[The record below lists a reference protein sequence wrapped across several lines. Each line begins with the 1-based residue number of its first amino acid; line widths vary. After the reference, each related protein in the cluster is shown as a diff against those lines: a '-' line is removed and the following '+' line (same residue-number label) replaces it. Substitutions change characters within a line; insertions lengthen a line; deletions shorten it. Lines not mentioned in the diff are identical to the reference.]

1 MLLMMMYMQFVMANA
16 VVVGFLSDVW
26 SSDRLNIVP
35 IAIISAPRIPHDE

>member
-1 MLLMMMYMQFVMANA
+1 MMMHMQFVMAQA
-16 VVVGFLSDVW
+16 VVVGISSDVL